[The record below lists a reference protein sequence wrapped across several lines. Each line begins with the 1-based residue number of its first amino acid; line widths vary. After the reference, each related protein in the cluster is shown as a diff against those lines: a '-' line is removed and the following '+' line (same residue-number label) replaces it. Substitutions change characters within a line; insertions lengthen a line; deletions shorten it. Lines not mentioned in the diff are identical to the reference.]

1 MDRLLRLYAAAARA
15 GLLQECT
22 WRPTD
27 GRPAEVHPVGFAAPD
42 ALRLDGL
49 TSTTDYE
56 ITFPKDLFQG
66 LAAREVV
73 TVAGSS
79 FQVREIRAV
88 GDGSELRASLTRL

>member
-27 GRPAEVHPVGFAAPD
+27 GRPPEIHPVGFGAPD

-49 TSTTDYE
+49 TSSTDYE
-56 ITFPKDLFQG
+56 MTYPQSIFEG

-73 TVAGSS
+73 EIAGAT
-79 FQVREIRAV
+79 FQVREVRAV
-88 GDGSELRASLTRL
+88 GDGSERRATLTRL